1 MWIRSTECARDL
13 FPFWNDTTS
22 LCWHSAEGTSVLA
35 SEEFYRIIKKMLLFF
50 IFSLSLNAVFG
61 EEVSVL
67 EGNVVSFKTGVTD
80 IRKLYLIWLYRDGI
94 IAKMNEG
101 NINLYDT
108 DDGIFEDRLQLD
120 NQTGSLTISDI
131 RTKHAGPYQL
141 KIITNETFIK
151 TFSLTVQ
158 DVFFAGVENKREGD
172 SVTLNTGVT
181 EIKKHNLMM
190 WMFGPSNPDV
200 RLVEIIINHNIS
212 YDFDERYRDRLH
224 VDHQTGSLTIKD
236 LKTTNTGVYQLQI
249 SNIKETIYKRY
260 NVFVAAAEPELST
273 SYTGLIC
280 AAVLLPI
287 LGAIILVVAI
297 GYRRKYSHLK
307 DKMKTVSVMEGNSAI
322 LKTGITEIQ
331 DHHKIIWRFGAKGPI
346 IAQVHKKTY
355 NVPYTD
361 DERFRNKLHLDKRT
375 GDLTIND
382 VRIRISGDYHREIT
396 RRNKITKSKRFR
408 VVVRVDTIKVT
419 EGESVDLQTG
429 ISELQDDDQIQW
441 RSEAKDAI
449 IAVRNGKTDKNMTL
463 NHQTGSLTIKNIE
476 NSHSGV
482 YELQI
487 KNKNTTSY
495 KKFNVLV
502 WFNTL
507 KHTAGDSVTLQTG
520 VSKLK
525 KDHQMLWTFGNKN
538 TRIAEINRASGKMS
552 VYDGNDER
560 FRDRLT
566 LNEQN
571 GDLTITNISR
581 GHSDV
586 YKLQINSSSDSTYR
600 RFMIIVNE
608 KLESVMEGE
617 SVTLHTDLTDMQS
630 DDVMILW
637 MFGPENN
644 LIAKADSKKRN
655 VLFFNV
661 VDENKMLYDGADGR
675 FKDKLELDQTG
686 SLTIKNINSKH
697 RGLYKLLIISNKETK
712 FKKYRVSFRGNR
724 ERAGAADH
732 IEEVSEGIPL
742 IPIQTS
748 QQ

>member
-1 MWIRSTECARDL
+1 
-13 FPFWNDTTS
+13 
-22 LCWHSAEGTSVLA
+22 
-35 SEEFYRIIKKMLLFF
+35 MLLFF

-502 WFNTL
+502 WLNTL
-507 KHTAGDSVTLQTG
+507 KHTAGDSVTLHTQ
-520 VSKLK
+520 VSELNE
-525 KDHQMLWTFGNKN
+525 DHQILWTFGDKN
-538 TRIAEINRASGKMS
+538 TRIAEINRASGETQTY

-571 GDLTITNISR
+571 GGLTIRNISR

-586 YKLQINSSSDSTYR
+586 YKLQINSKSESTCKS
-600 RFMIIVNE
+600 FILAINE

-617 SVTLHTDLTDMQS
+617 SVTLHTDLTDKQN
-630 DDVMILW
+630 DDVMIQW
-637 MFGPENN
+637 MFGPEES
-644 LIAKADSKKRN
+644 LIAKADLNK
-655 VLFFNV
+655 
-661 VDENKMLYDGADGR
+661 KMLYGGADER
-675 FKDKLELDQTG
+675 FKDKLDLDQTG
-686 SLTIKNINSKH
+686 SLTITGITSKLT
-697 RGLYKLLIISNKETK
+697 GLYKLQIISNKETK
-712 FKKYRVSFRGNR
+712 YKRYRVSLRGR
-724 ERAGAADH
+724 ERDGTAGH
-732 IEEVSEGIPL
+732 IEMVSEVIPL
-742 IPIQTS
+742 LPIRTS
-748 QQ
+748 QQQL